1 MKKQS
6 DINPFG
12 LRLQEDLRRKLDVKA
27 TSNNRSLN
35 SEIASRLQ
43 ASLDAEDK
51 YTAAGA
57 GDPAGQFL
65 AAIDTVR
72 AGMAVAE
79 KALLLLGV
87 ANGQIQV
94 GEGRSPYQALTKEQR
109 LLLERLLKADE
120 KSIRAVLDLLPEQK

>member
-43 ASLDAEDK
+43 ASLDAEDR
-51 YTAAGA
+51 YSAADA
-57 GDPAGQFL
+57 GDPSGQFL
-65 AAIDTVR
+65 AAIDTIR

-79 KALLLLGV
+79 KSLLLLGV

-94 GEGRSPYQALTKEQR
+94 TEERSPYQALTKEQR